1 MRPVCYRA
9 EPAGGDVS
17 GIAVHTAV
25 RVLAEAKANEVL
37 ASRTV
42 KDLVAGSRFRF
53 NDRGTY
59 SLKGVSG
66 DWPLFTVDS

>member
-1 MRPVCYRA
+1 M
-9 EPAGGDVS
+9 
-17 GIAVHTAV
+17 AVEFL
-25 RVLAEAKANEVL
+25 LAERGAITTRARALCQHLKANEVW

-53 NDRGTY
+53 NERGSY

-66 DWPLFTVDS
+66 DWPLFAVEL